1 MSKQKTSLRQLALT
15 GAGIAALA
23 TAIWL
28 PGLVQQGQLQ
38 GDIQLPEPDCEITAP
53 GCKTQQDQL
62 SVAMQLDS
70 GRVRAATPLTFTVE
84 LENIPAQSVMVDLQG
99 KDMYMGINQIQLSP
113 VEGNPGT
120 WQGSTELAVCVT
132 GEMTWQARV
141 LAATDDARIS
151 TQFRFQAK

>member
-1 MSKQKTSLRQLALT
+1 MSKQTTSVRQLALT

-23 TAIWL
+23 AAIWL
-28 PGLVQQGQLQ
+28 PDLVQQDALQ
-38 GDIQLPEPDCEITAP
+38 GDIQLPEPDCEVTTA
-53 GCKTQQDQL
+53 GCKTQLDQL
-62 SVAMQLDS
+62 SVSMQLDKS
-70 GRVRAATPLTFTVE
+70 RIHAATPLTFTVQ
-84 LENIPAQSVMVDLQG
+84 LDNIPAQSVMVDLQG
-99 KDMYMGINQIQLSP
+99 RDMYMGINQVQLSP
-113 VEGNPGT
+113 VEGSPGK